1 MRTDWRLVGLLFVA
15 GLLAAAQFAKVTLTL
30 GSLAALYPGAPVTLA
45 VGAVSLTGAV
55 LGVMAGALVA
65 RLGARRMILAALALA
80 AATSAFQAMLPGFG
94 LFMASRVV
102 EGAAHLVLV
111 VAAPTLMAASASGR
125 DRPVVMGLWGTFFG
139 VGFALGAAVVPRILA
154 TGGVAAVFAWH
165 AVASAAV
172 LIALAPLLPRTP
184 GPRPP
189 LPRPLEEHRAIYGSA
204 RLSAPALGFFWHTL
218 LFVPILTFLPA
229 VLGGAIGAPWIGP
242 ALPIGALCG
251 TFAAGVLSRRI
262 APERIAMAG
271 FAITPAAF
279 LLLALA
285 SDALQPGLALIALA
299 AVGLVPG
306 ACFASVPA
314 LNATPAAQAR
324 ANGAIAQLGN
334 VGTASGTPIFVAVI
348 AVGGEGGLHV
358 LTGLCSLAGLAC
370 LLMAHAHI
378 RPA

>member
-1 MRTDWRLVGLLFVA
+1 M
-15 GLLAAAQFAKVTLTL
+15 TLTL
-30 GSLAALYPGAPVTLA
+30 GPLAALYPGAPVTLA

-80 AATSAFQAMLPGFG
+80 AATSAFQALLPGFA

-111 VAAPTLMAASASGR
+111 VAAPTLMAASASDR

-139 VGFALGAAVVPRILA
+139 VGFALGAAVLPPLA
-154 TGGVAAVFAWH
+154 AAGGVAAVFAGH
-165 AVASAAV
+165 AAASVIV
-172 LIALAPLLPRTP
+172 LIALAPILPRAH
-184 GPRPP
+184 GPRSP
-189 LPRPLEEHRAIYGSA
+189 LPGLLAEHRAIYGSA

-218 LFVPILTFLPA
+218 LFVPVLTFLPV
-229 VLGGAIGAPWIGP
+229 VLSGTIGAAWIGP
-242 ALPIGALCG
+242 ALPIAALCG

-271 FAITPAAF
+271 FALTPAAF
-279 LLLALA
+279 FLLALA
-285 SDALQPGLALIALA
+285 PDALRPGLALIALA
-299 AVGLVPG
+299 VAGLVPG
-306 ACFASVPA
+306 ASFASVPA
-314 LNATPAAQAR
+314 LNATSAAQAR

-334 VGTASGTPIFVAVI
+334 VGTASGTPIFAVAI
-348 AVGGEGGLHV
+348 AAGGGSGLHA

-370 LLMAHAHI
+370 LFVAHARI
-378 RPA
+378 GRA